1 MKKSLIAIMGAALL
15 TSSVAFAGTNNTENN
30 WFDGFIGKYYQDLN
44 LTDAQ
49 KTQLRDIHQKHRL
62 AEDKEIQGV
71 LTAEQNKKWEELKA
85 SRKESYLRDNVE
97 DLKKD

>member
-15 TSSVAFAGTNNTENN
+15 TSSVAFADTSKDN
-30 WFDGFIGKYYQDLN
+30 WFEGFFGKYYQDLN
-44 LTDAQ
+44 LTEAQ

-71 LTAEQNKKWEELKA
+71 LNADQNKKWDELKA
-85 SRKESYLRDNVE
+85 SRKEAYLRDNV
-97 DLKKD
+97 DDMKKE